1 MDRPPP
7 EDDPKTSWESDFE
20 SEPGEPESASGDI
33 AFETSDFESEPVPF
47 EEVQRPVE
55 PVPIEEQWLQAKAEE
70 SSLQAEAVALE
81 QEPPLFEAG
90 SIRAR
95 RPSSRVTR
103 TRRRHPSDPTQVRA
117 GATAGRGTCRR
128 DRGAGQQ
135 RPQVRPRRR
144 GPRPGVP
151 GAAGSRSRQHAPT
164 RHQRTTGEPGVASG
178 GGRTGFGWVAASAGR
193 PSRAASD
200 GAQRRVAGAV
210 PRRRD
215 WRTGRSIVQTH
226 RATRPPARRATPVE
240 RDDGPAACAAAAGG

>member
-7 EDDPKTSWESDFE
+7 EYDPKRSWESDFE

-33 AFETSDFESEPVPF
+33 EFETSDFESEPLPF
-47 EEVQRPVE
+47 EEVQRPAA

-70 SSLQAEAVALE
+70 SALQAEAVALD

-90 SIRAR
+90 PLRAR

-128 DRGAGQQ
+128 DRSAGQQ
-135 RPQVRPRRR
+135 RAQVRPRRR
-144 GPRPGVP
+144 GPRPGVS

-164 RHQRTTGEPGVASG
+164 RPQRTTGEPGVASG
-178 GGRTGFGWVAASAGR
+178 GGTGFGWIGAGAGR
-193 PSRAASD
+193 ASRAASD
-200 GAQRRVAGAV
+200 GAQRRAAGAV

-215 WRTGRSIVQTH
+215 WGTCRSPVQTH
-226 RATRPPARRATPVE
+226 RATRPPAGRATPGE
-240 RDDGPAACAAAAGG
+240 SDDGPAACAAAAGV